1 MCIFFKSIGML
12 LPHTL
17 LPLYSFVVRVEHN
30 NYRGNHKDAFKE
42 AFEGLIQSPVPPVR
56 PFCLEVCGF
65 ALVKSVR
72 FYFFHLL
79 TYCDV
84 QGQVTEDKILVTN
97 SKLLFANPKT
107 ILHVKDFIL
116 GPSKYWISY
125 SNDPSFS
132 QSSAA

>member
-1 MCIFFKSIGML
+1 M
-12 LPHTL
+12 
-17 LPLYSFVVRVEHN
+17 EHN

-72 FYFFHLL
+72 FYFIFF
-79 TYCDV
+79 TYYYDV

-97 SKLLFANPKT
+97 SKLLFATSKT

-125 SNDPSFS
+125 SNDPSLVRS
-132 QSSAA
+132 CKLSSLRHSNWLKINK